1 MESSVE
7 RSTADRIAADLETA
21 ILEREFANGAR
32 LDESELSDRFGVSRT
47 PVREALGRL
56 ALTGLVVQ
64 MPRRGTFVRQPGPA
78 ELLEM
83 FEVMAELE
91 AACGRLAARR
101 VSAAGLEAIRVAN
114 AACGAAASR
123 GEPDAYYRENEVFH
137 RAIYDASG
145 NAFLSSEAGRLHR
158 RLAAFRRMQLHG
170 RGRLAES
177 RAEHAGI
184 LAAIEAGD
192 GERAATL
199 LRAHVAVQGEK
210 FQSLLAH
217 LDRAR

>member
-1 MESSVE
+1 MTSAPG
-7 RSTADRIAADLETA
+7 TADRIASDLEAA
-21 ILEREFANGAR
+21 ILEREFANGTR
-32 LDESELSDRFGVSRT
+32 LDESELSARFGVSRT

-56 ALTGLVVQ
+56 ALTGLVEQ

-101 VSAAGLEAIRVAN
+101 VTPNGLQAIRA
-114 AACGAAASR
+114 ADTACGTAAEQ
-123 GEPDAYYRENEVFH
+123 GEPDTYYRENEVFH

-145 NAFLSSEAGRLHR
+145 NAFLAAEAGRLHR
-158 RLAAFRRMQLHG
+158 RLTAFRRMQLHG

-177 RAEHAGI
+177 RTEHAGI
-184 LAAIEAGD
+184 LAAIEVGD

-210 FQSLLAH
+210 FQSLLTQ
-217 LDRAR
+217 LDRPA